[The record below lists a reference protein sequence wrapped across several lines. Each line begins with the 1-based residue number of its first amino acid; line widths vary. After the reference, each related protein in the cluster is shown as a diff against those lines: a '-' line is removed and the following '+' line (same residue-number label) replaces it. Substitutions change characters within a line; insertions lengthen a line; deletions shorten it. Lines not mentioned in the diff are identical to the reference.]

1 MVCIIDDRED
11 VWNYARNLICVQPY
25 TYFKH
30 TGDIN
35 DPSLFKQ
42 QQQSP
47 NATASTQQQ
56 QQPRANNGTRKRKL
70 DEANNEE
77 TSGENSSSSNGGGDA
92 ATTTDTSDQQQAPQ
106 QQEQI
111 EPVDPDD
118 YLEHLERIL
127 RTIHDEYYRIYENR
141 VLSHHNNNNNNNSH
155 HHHHHN
161 ESRRRNRIN
170 DIDESDLP
178 DVKKILPMIK
188 SRVLEGC
195 VITFSGVVPTGFV
208 FYKFCQFTLFLSVYI
223 TLRLVR

>member
-42 QQQSP
+42 QQSP
-47 NATASTQQQ
+47 NTTASTQQ
-56 QQPRANNGTRKRKL
+56 PRPNNGTRKRKL

-77 TSGENSSSSNGGGDA
+77 TSGENNGDA
-92 ATTTDTSDQQQAPQ
+92 ATTTETPDQQQSAQ

-141 VLSHHNNNNNNNSH
+141 VLSHHNNNNNNN

-208 FYKFCQFTLFLSVYI
+208 LIFS
-223 TLRLVR
+223 